1 MFRLYQIN
9 FWTGPLI
16 GPIQSEECS
25 RKWIQFF
32 FHFFFQSQQAFLA
45 KKDHNFHSQA
55 NWSHPVPTCSHCTIP
70 RCAGLVMFVHSSAMT
85 QIKADLMGKNIAT
98 SCWLNK
104 ETLWRLRYLESFP
117 SDYQV
122 PDAFQESIRCGIKA
136 FQLIIITELCSTGRL
151 KCEQNAYPI
160 CFSGLSD
167 IRSGMVW
174 TWSRA
179 SFQETTEI
187 FTVAHNC
194 HGKFKFAMEN

>member
-1 MFRLYQIN
+1 
-9 FWTGPLI
+9 
-16 GPIQSEECS
+16 
-25 RKWIQFF
+25 
-32 FHFFFQSQQAFLA
+32 
-45 KKDHNFHSQA
+45 
-55 NWSHPVPTCSHCTIP
+55 
-70 RCAGLVMFVHSSAMT
+70 MFVHTSAMT
-85 QIKADLMGKNIAT
+85 QIKADLMGKYIAT

-136 FQLIIITELCSTGRL
+136 FQLIIITELCSTGGL

-174 TWSRA
+174 TWSPA

-194 HGKFKFAMEN
+194 HGKLKFTTASSNSPRQIQIRWPTTVTANKIYHGKFKFAMANSNSPWKIKIYHGKFTWWSSGKTGV